1 LNSII
6 GDIFLFFSFLRNYM
20 MFSALREFFGDWI
33 SASPK
38 KPGSTRARLSL
49 ESLEHR
55 ALLSGGPLTTI
66 VDTTPDVVGGP
77 GGPNSGGPSQG
88 ILTGPGYPIAS
99 SGGPTR
105 TSSQTLTTQGQSS
118 TQIPLTG
125 ANGGNGPS
133 LASVAVC
140 LGTGGPGN
148 TSGL

>member
-1 LNSII
+1 
-6 GDIFLFFSFLRNYM
+6 M
-20 MFSALREFFGDWI
+20 MFSTMREFFGDWVT
-33 SASPK
+33 S
-38 KPGSTRARLSL
+38 STKNPCRIRARLSL

-55 ALLSGGPLTTI
+55 ALLSGGPVINIMDATSG
-66 VDTTPDVVGGP
+66 VVGGP
-77 GGPNSGGPSQG
+77 GGANAGGPGQG
-88 ILTGPGYPIAS
+88 ILTGPGYPIAPS
-99 SGGPTR
+99 SGPSR
-105 TSSQTLTTQGQSS
+105 TSSQDLANQGPST